1 METSTSNNPR
11 ALEEIRRDNG
21 AAQCKKAFRLA
32 WDENEQKA
40 IDMLNDPGMS
50 FGTFIVLIPEMRSLG
65 LKNQLNEKGAAALG
79 IVDEILENPSDT
91 EGYLAAPRD
100 SVHSI
105 LRWMVDTADLSYTDD
120 NYEQILDICVS
131 ILLNLYQDE
140 EILPLVDSMIFTR
153 AKNGRNIHYLA
164 WAFFRV
170 QNPRCLRL
178 TAEHLCSSDPN
189 ESQTAYQLLRLDPS
203 VKENQQAQYQK
214 YISWM
219 AENDPFLYFT
229 EESMQF
235 SGKPQIC
242 KVDWERKYLQ
252 KENATNGRLSSKDV
266 TPEETTL
273 LQQFRTLERN
283 QRHRLADHSHQ
294 MRRRDAEQWKKWLH
308 TAPEMQLKALS
319 HETEV

>member
-1 METSTSNNPR
+1 METNASNHSQF
-11 ALEEIRRDNG
+11 LEDIRKDSG
-21 AAQCKKAFRLA
+21 TAQCKRAFRLA
-32 WDENEQKA
+32 CEEDEQKA
-40 IDMLNDPGMS
+40 AGMLNEPGTS
-50 FGTFIVLIPEMRSLG
+50 FGTFVILIPEIRSLK
-65 LKNQLNEKGAAALG
+65 LENQLNERNTVALG
-79 IVDEILENPSDT
+79 IVDQILENGSET
-91 EGYLAAPRD
+91 KGSLVAPD
-100 SVHSI
+100 SFVHSV
-105 LRWMVDTADLSYTDD
+105 LRWMVSTADPDYEDD
-120 NYEQILDICVS
+120 SYEQILDICVS
-131 ILLNLYQDE
+131 VLLDLYQDE
-140 EILPLVDSMIFTR
+140 ELLPTVDSMIFTR

-252 KENATNGRLSSKDV
+252 KENAANGRLSSKDV